1 MKWKFGIYDL
11 GFTKT
16 ERLYFNRKVRHV
28 FSDAR
33 KGNLDNVLISEL
45 DL

>member
-16 ERLYFNRKVRHV
+16 ECLYFNRKVRHV
-28 FSDAR
+28 FRDAR
-33 KGNLDNVLISEL
+33 KGKLDNVPISEL